1 MVEKKNHQSGAS
13 SEHLMAVPGIGAA
26 RSFAK
31 AGRIAEAEAA
41 YSEVLSSHPDNIEAI
56 AFLAQCLLKKGKPGE
71 AVDAFR
77 RACVLDPGNAQVLK
91 NLGLACEAMGD
102 MAGAKAAYEA
112 SVELQPD
119 FYQSRL
125 HLAALYERM
134 GLSYQAVA
142 NYFRAITAAQSIG
155 QWMDAGSTP
164 PWLHDKVI
172 HAMDVVEE
180 GRSRLFNDCLSKL
193 QAAFG
198 VDEIKRVQQWLDG
211 YLQFRSPQ
219 SADARQK
226 PKFMYLPGLPSR
238 PYYERSLFPFIEE
251 IESMTNAVCQEMEAS
266 IHDSS
271 GFVPFLGIDD
281 PALLDGYLENQGARP
296 VWDAFFFYRHGSAV
310 VENQQKCPRTASVL
324 ENLPLVR
331 IREHAPEICF
341 SVLTPGTHILPHHGV
356 TNTRLVLHLP
366 LIVPAGC
373 NLVVGGESHAWE
385 KGRCVVFD
393 DTYLHE
399 AWNRGDS
406 TRVVMIMDVW
416 NPYLSEVERLAI
428 TELVGVIGDFNRA
441 AGM

>member
-1 MVEKKNHQSGAS
+1 
-13 SEHLMAVPGIGAA
+13 
-26 RSFAK
+26 
-31 AGRIAEAEAA
+31 
-41 YSEVLSSHPDNIEAI
+41 
-56 AFLAQCLLKKGKPGE
+56 
-71 AVDAFR
+71 
-77 RACVLDPGNAQVLK
+77 
-91 NLGLACEAMGD
+91 
-102 MAGAKAAYEA
+102 
-112 SVELQPD
+112 
-119 FYQSRL
+119 
-125 HLAALYERM
+125 
-134 GLSYQAVA
+134 
-142 NYFRAITAAQSIG
+142 
-155 QWMDAGSTP
+155 
-164 PWLHDKVI
+164 
-172 HAMDVVEE
+172 
-180 GRSRLFNDCLSKL
+180 
-193 QAAFG
+193 
-198 VDEIKRVQQWLDG
+198 
-211 YLQFRSPQ
+211 
-219 SADARQK
+219 
-226 PKFMYLPGLPSR
+226 
-238 PYYERSLFPFIEE
+238 
-251 IESMTNAVCQEMEAS
+251 MTNAVCQEMEAS

-271 GFVPFLGIDD
+271 GFVPVLGIDD